1 MKNYIFMCR
10 KLNINYK
17 KDLMVTI
24 VIELFFILGA
34 FFLYSMM
41 NQFYGIVSL
50 FCGLLYLIFHFM
62 NLKSLLKQLT
72 NAKEIAFNGFY
83 RYIVTL
89 LKNNNVLYG
98 ALQASLEYVDDIL
111 INDVNELI
119 SDIENDT
126 SIEPFFK
133 FMENFDDEMI
143 KQLILLL
150 YKTQEVG
157 IINHVIE
164 SINEC
169 ITQLQDTSL
178 MRYLDK
184 ETSKIQR
191 YYIFP
196 IALSAIV
203 MILVT
208 IFIFMKLGEVIYV

>member
-1 MKNYIFMCR
+1 
-10 KLNINYK
+10 
-17 KDLMVTI
+17 
-24 VIELFFILGA
+24 
-34 FFLYSMM
+34 
-41 NQFYGIVSL
+41 
-50 FCGLLYLIFHFM
+50 
-62 NLKSLLKQLT
+62 
-72 NAKEIAFNGFY
+72 
-83 RYIVTL
+83 
-89 LKNNNVLYG
+89 
-98 ALQASLEYVDDIL
+98 
-111 INDVNELI
+111 
-119 SDIENDT
+119 
-126 SIEPFFK
+126 
-133 FMENFDDEMI
+133 MENFDDEMI

>member
-17 KDLMVTI
+17 KDLTVTI

-41 NQFYGIVSL
+41 NQFYGIVTL
-50 FCGLLYLIFHFM
+50 FCGLLYLMFHFM
-62 NLKSLLKQLT
+62 NLKSSLKQLT